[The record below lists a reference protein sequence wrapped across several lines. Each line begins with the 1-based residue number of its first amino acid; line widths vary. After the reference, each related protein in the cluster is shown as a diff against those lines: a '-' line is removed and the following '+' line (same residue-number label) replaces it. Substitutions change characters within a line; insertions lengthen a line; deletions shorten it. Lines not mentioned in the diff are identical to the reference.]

1 MAYEIFSSGP
11 AQTNSVL
18 VYSDKSNEAL
28 LFDAP
33 LGCVEHWDKR
43 LKKLGKKLSVLLLT
57 HSHWDHIA
65 DASLAKQTWGAPL
78 GIHKDDAPN
87 LIQPGSDS
95 LRIPF
100 FIEGVNPDFH
110 VAEGKTEYAG
120 FSCQVF
126 HTPGH
131 TPGGVCF
138 YFPEFGILITGD
150 TLFHGSIGRLD
161 FPSSRPHL
169 MRSSLEKILALPHG
183 TIVIPGHGSTSSI
196 GEEQDII
203 ERFRL

>member
-11 AQTNSVL
+11 AETNSVL
-18 VYSDKSNEAL
+18 VYSDKSDDSL

-43 LKKLGKKLSVLLLT
+43 LKKLGKKLSALLLT

-65 DASLAKQTWGAPL
+65 DAFLAKQTWGAPL
-78 GIHKDDAPN
+78 GIHTDDAPN
-87 LIQPGSDS
+87 LIQPGSDG
-95 LRIPF
+95 LRVPF
-100 FIEGVNPDFH
+100 FIEGVDPDFLI
-110 VAEGKTEYAG
+110 VEGKTEYAG

-161 FPSSRPHL
+161 FPTSRPHL
-169 MRSSLEKILALPHG
+169 MRQSLEKILALPHG

-203 ERFRL
+203 QRFGL